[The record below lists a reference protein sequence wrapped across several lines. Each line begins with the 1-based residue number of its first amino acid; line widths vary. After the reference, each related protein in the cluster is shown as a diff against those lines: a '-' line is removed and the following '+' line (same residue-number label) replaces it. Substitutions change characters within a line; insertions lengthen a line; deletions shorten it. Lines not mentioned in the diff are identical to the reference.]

1 MGAHSLLQLS
11 KISFFLH
18 KIRILN
24 SVIKMSGTGFTED
37 QIGEYQET
45 FALFDT
51 RGDGMI
57 PSSKVGEVLR
67 ALGQN
72 PTEAEVKRLVQDHMQ
87 KEDRISFETF
97 LPILQTV
104 SSKKITDT
112 VEDFVEGL
120 RHFDKDGNGFITS
133 AELRHLLTSLGERMS
148 EEDVENLIHGQEDS
162 SGNINYEQFVKMVL
176 VSH

>member
-1 MGAHSLLQLS
+1 MC
-11 KISFFLH
+11 INNIFPFF
-18 KIRILN
+18 
-24 SVIKMSGTGFTED
+24 
-37 QIGEYQET
+37 Q
-45 FALFDT
+45 
-51 RGDGMI
+51 
-57 PSSKVGEVLR
+57 SSKVGEVLR

>member
-1 MGAHSLLQLS
+1 MQ
-11 KISFFLH
+11 
-18 KIRILN
+18 LN
-24 SVIKMSGTGFTED
+24 SFRL
-37 QIGEYQET
+37 EYHNL
-45 FALFDT
+45 LFKY
-51 RGDGMI
+51 I
-57 PSSKVGEVLR
+57 NNIFPFFQSSKVGEVLR

>member
-1 MGAHSLLQLS
+1 MGHIHFFSCRRSLFYYLKYES
-11 KISFFLH
+11 STG
-18 KIRILN
+18 
-24 SVIKMSGTGFTED
+24 SVIRMSGKQVGFTED

-51 RGDGMI
+51 RGDGTI
-57 PSSKVGEVLR
+57 PSTQVGEVLR

-72 PTEAEVKRLVQDHMQ
+72 PTEAEVKRLVQDNMK

-148 EEDVENLIHGQEDS
+148 EEDVENLIHGQEYFFFFDWTEKNS
-162 SGNINYEQFVKMVL
+162 AVL
-176 VSH
+176 T